1 MRLLLLVAMTGAL
14 QAQTPNYE
22 DDVKPIFRR
31 YCFGCH
37 SAGESRSG
45 LNLEAY
51 EGVMRGGSSGDAVR
65 PGRASGSLLY
75 QAVAHEGDGV
85 PRMPQGGGKIPDGA
99 IATIREWI
107 QGGVLETAKSKPRG
121 VPAVSAAFAGS
132 LLNKPQAVA
141 LPGALAALPKVELK
155 RPHPVTALA
164 VSPWAPV
171 VAVAGHERVGLLEM
185 KTGKLL
191 GELPFPEGVPFV
203 IRFSRDGA
211 KLLVAGGKSVQAG
224 RVAIIDV
231 KTGARLATLGAERD
245 VVLAADL
252 SADGKLVALG
262 GPGKVV
268 RVLRVE
274 DGEEVYKIAKHT
286 DWVTALEFSPDG
298 AKLATGDR
306 SGGLYLWEAENGSPL
321 VTLAE
326 HKDSIA
332 SLSWRGDGALLA
344 SGSEDGKLVIWNAM
358 DGFPMATIQNAHT
371 PKPPPGTFGKLP
383 NGVLSV
389 QFLMDGRVLS
399 VGRDRMMKVWGVDGK
414 QKAASKV
421 FDVMLTKV
429 AASGDA
435 KVFVAGDVAGHLVYW
450 DGK

>member
-1 MRLLLLVAMTGAL
+1 MRLLFLVAMSGVL
-14 QAQTPNYE
+14 VAQTPNYE

-37 SAGESRSG
+37 SAGEARSG

-51 EGVMRGGSSGDAVR
+51 DGVMRGGSSGDAVR

-85 PRMPQGGGKIPDGA
+85 PRMPQGGGKIPEGA

-107 QGGVLETAKSKPRG
+107 QGGVLETAKSQPRG

-132 LLNKPQAVA
+132 LLNKPVNAAFPRSLAV
-141 LPGALAALPKVELK
+141 LPKVELK
-155 RPHPVTALA
+155 RAHPVTALA
-164 VSPWAPV
+164 VSPWVPI

-185 KTGKLL
+185 QSGKIV
-191 GELPFPEGVPFV
+191 GELAFPEGVPFV
-203 IRFSRDGA
+203 LRFSRDGA
-211 KLLVAGGKSVQAG
+211 KLLVAGGKNAQTG
-224 RVAIIDV
+224 KVAIFDV
-231 KTGARLATLGAERD
+231 QTGERLVTLASERD

-252 SADGKLVALG
+252 SPDGKLVALG

-274 DGEEVYKIAKHT
+274 DGEELYKIAKHT
-286 DWVTALEFSPDG
+286 DWVTAMEFSPDG
-298 AKLATGDR
+298 GKLATGDR
-306 SGGLYLWEAENGSPL
+306 SGGLYLWEAATGSPL

-326 HKDSIA
+326 HKDAIETV
-332 SLSWRGDGALLA
+332 SWRGDGALLA
-344 SGSEDGKLVIWNAM
+344 SGGEDGTLVIWNAM
-358 DGFPMATIQNAHT
+358 DGFPMATMQNAHA

-399 VGRDRMMKVWGVDGK
+399 VGRDKMMKVWGVDGK
-414 QKAASKV
+414 QKAASRV
-421 FDVMLTKV
+421 YEVMLTK
-429 AASGDA
+429 AASSGDA
-435 KVFVAGDVAGHLVYW
+435 KVFVAGDAAGQLIYW